1 MRLVRVLGEL
11 AGHGDDLVTRRAGDA
26 LGPGGRVGG
35 IVVVRLCTRAQPTVD
50 AVLRHLQVEHRGHQR
65 FAVVALL
72 AQAQTHR
79 RHLDEVDFAVL
90 GVGLEVRRAHAAE
103 VRQADVHHL
112 MRLLAI
118 LDDGELQLHLGAVA
132 RFLVLE
138 IPLAL
143 VDAAFGCPAEADA
156 AVGQHRAAV
165 RVEGHRLP
173 LGVVLLAELA
183 VEVGGAQVAV
193 GHQGLAAVGQR
204 VLLEHHQQRQVGV
217 AARVVVEVRA
227 ALLEVELVERDV
239 AHRHGQRRI
248 GALLGVQPDVGQL
261 GDLAVVGRDGHRLRA
276 LVAHLGEEVRVGRAG
291 LRHVAAPG
299 HDVGA
304 VVPIGA
310 LGHVG
315 LLAPHLRAG
324 RRQVAVPVVEAHAH
338 ATDQAEVAAAGG
350 VADHAHRRDRAETDD
365 AVGAVLLDRVDVG
378 RRDDLVDFV
387 PAAAHEAAHAAHL
400 LVVAARGVV
409 LDDRGPG
416 VHRRLR
422 RLHRRAPALQ
432 QAAAHHRVLHA
443 VGAVQVPAVAGA
455 AGAAARLVVGHVP
468 ARARVVGLLGL
479 PGDDAALDVD
489 LPAAAA
495 GAVHAVRAAHDLVV
509 RPAVAVGVFPG
520 AVFTGGQAMVARE
533 GLLGQREVGEA
544 VQKVA
549 HVVVLGRCRPRAG
562 MSAGIGGSVAAAV
575 GPPGQRDAG
584 EVEHDEHHQRRRCAA
599 RHRQ

>member
-1 MRLVRVLGEL
+1 MRLVRVLREL

-35 IVVVRLCTRAQPTVD
+35 IVVVALGTTAQAAVD
-50 AVLRHLQVEHRGHQR
+50 AVLRYLQVEHRGHQR
-65 FAVVALL
+65 FAVLALL

-90 GVGLEVRRAHAAE
+90 GVGLEVRRAHATE

-112 MRLLAI
+112 MRLRAI

-143 VDAAFGCPAEADA
+143 VDAALGRPAEADA
-156 AVGQHRAAV
+156 AVGQHGAAV

-173 LGVVLLAELA
+173 LGVVLLAQLA

-193 GHQGLAAVGQR
+193 GHQGLAAVRER
-204 VLLEHHQQRQVGV
+204 VLLQHHQQRQVGV

-227 ALLEVELVERDV
+227 ALLEIELVERDV
-239 AHRHGQRRI
+239 AHRHGHGRI

-261 GDLAVVGRDGHRLRA
+261 GHLAVVGRDGHGLRA

-304 VVPIGA
+304 VVPVGA

-324 RRQVAVPVVEAHAH
+324 RWQVAVPVVEAHAH
-338 ATDQAEVAAAGG
+338 AADQAEVAAAGG
-350 VADHAHRRDRAETDD
+350 VADHAHRRDGAEADD
-365 AVGAVLLDRVDVG
+365 AVGPVLLDRVDVAG
-378 RRDDLVDFV
+378 GDDLVDLV
-387 PAAAHEAAHAAHL
+387 PAAAHEAAHATHL
-400 LVVAARGVV
+400 LVVTACSVV
-409 LDDRGPG
+409 LDDGGPG
-416 VHRRLR
+416 IDGRLC
-422 RLHRRAPALQ
+422 RLHRRAPAFQ
-432 QAAAHHRVLHA
+432 QASTHHRVFDA

-455 AGAAARLVVGHVP
+455 AGTPARLVVGHVP
-468 ARARVVGLLGL
+468 ARARVVGLLRL

-495 GAVHAVRAAHDLVV
+495 GAVHAVGAAHDLVM
-509 RPAVAVGVFPG
+509 RPAVAVGIFPG
-520 AVFTGGQAMVARE
+520 AVFAGGQAMVAGE
-533 GLLGQREVGEA
+533 GLLGLREVGEA

-549 HVVVLGRCRPRAG
+549 HVVVLGRCRLR
-562 MSAGIGGSVAAAV
+562 SAIS
-575 GPPGQRDAG
+575 
-584 EVEHDEHHQRRRCAA
+584 RRFSR
-599 RHRQ
+599 